1 MIMIVQKA
9 IGVTDPGVM
18 CIHMVKEVQEKE
30 AAVIELLSKHNA
42 PYESTSPKFIPKVYP
57 KVYKVY
63 QDERATR
70 HVFVKRRNIY
80 TTILWIVAWN
90 IHIL

>member
-1 MIMIVQKA
+1 MMIMIVQKA

-42 PYESTSPKFIPKVYP
+42 PYESTSPKYAIKG
-57 KVYKVY
+57 
-63 QDERATR
+63 T
-70 HVFVKRRNIY
+70 
-80 TTILWIVAWN
+80 
-90 IHIL
+90 